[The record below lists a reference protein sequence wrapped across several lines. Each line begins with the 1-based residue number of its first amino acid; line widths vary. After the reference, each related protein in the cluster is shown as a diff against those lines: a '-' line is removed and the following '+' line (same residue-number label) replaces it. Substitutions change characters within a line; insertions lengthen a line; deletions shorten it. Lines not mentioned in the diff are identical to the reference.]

1 MTLFFLKVIKLFIGV
16 CVKKTKFTIKLSMKK
31 FLVLFLVSI
40 STMTVFAQGTVSGT
54 VIESDTKDAV
64 IQATATVLSG
74 EKIVANAVTNTT
86 GAFSIKVPR
95 DGKFTLRITFVGY
108 KTYTK
113 EVTIE
118 GKNVAAGTIQLE
130 PDAIMLKGVTAT
142 AHLAKVQSK
151 GDTLIFNADA
161 YRVPE
166 GSVVEELVKRMPGA
180 DIDESGNITINGKQV
195 QKIKVDGRDFG
206 DAKTALKNL
215 PTSIIEKVR
224 AYDEKSDLAR
234 ITGIDDGNE
243 QTVLDFG
250 IRAGMNRGTM
260 FNTDLGIGTKDR
272 YSGRLFGMYM
282 RDDYRV
288 MGMLNA
294 NNTNDQG
301 MGGGGGRRFGGGMGM
316 GGGGL
321 NAAKTGMVNINYE
334 KPKLIIAQASVNV
347 NHRDGDSWSRRFQ
360 ENFTGDAANKQFSS
374 SINQSYSRNTNWSV
388 QGRLEWT
395 PDTLW
400 NIAFRPTW
408 SFGSNDSRSWN
419 TSATFNDDPYLHINY
434 QLDAAILAEIVKNGG
449 DLSEYLTNGTSNK
462 SLGYGENKRLGGT
475 LQINRLLNGRG
486 RNITVQLTGNY
497 SDNENKQL
505 SNNQTK
511 LFQGRTATFNGVSG
525 LSEYQTNRYN
535 LSPTT
540 SYDYSIRAT
549 YSEPIAYATFLQF
562 SYTFQYRY
570 NESDRSTFDY
580 SNPLLSDPTKSFDF
594 SSIAP
599 VYGGFNNYFN
609 IVDPNGYSPTKDDF
623 YYSKDQSRYSAYS
636 NYIHTGEI
644 MLRFIRDTYDFN
656 VGMQF
661 VPQTS
666 KYTQRYLNV
675 DTIVNRSVTN
685 WSPTAN
691 FRWRFTQQGSLQF
704 QYRGN
709 TSQPSIDQLLVINDD
724 TNPMN
729 KTTGNPDL
737 KPSFTQSFNL
747 RFNNYIMAHQR
758 MINANLNFSTTAN
771 SIVNKVTYNDIGGQE
786 SRPENIN
793 GNWNA
798 GGNIMWNSA
807 IDSLGYFTY
816 NVSLNDNFNH
826 RVSYVGDAKTRET
839 LRNATNQN
847 NIGGRLG
854 FGYRNDWF
862 ELELNGSVNYNTT
875 RNKLQPQ
882 SNLDTW
888 TYSYGANSTIYL
900 PWGSQLTTDISMN
913 SRRGYSDASMNT
925 NELIWN
931 AQISQSF
938 LKGKPL
944 TLSLQFYDI
953 LGQQSNFSTTISAMA
968 RTDNEYNAV
977 TSYIMFRASYRLNFF
992 GTRASRRGMMGGMP
1006 MGGMP
1011 MGGGRGGNRGGG
1023 FGGGMPMGG
1032 GGMPMG
1038 GGGFGGGRP
1047 F

>member
-1 MTLFFLKVIKLFIGV
+1 MKRFLISV
-16 CVKKTKFTIKLSMKK
+16 
-31 FLVLFLVSI
+31 LVSV
-40 STMTVFAQGTVSGT
+40 STMMAFAQGTVSGT

-64 IQATATVLSG
+64 IQATATILSG
-74 EKIVANAVTNTT
+74 EKIVANAVTNTD

-95 DGKFTLRITFVGY
+95 NGSFNLRITFVGF

-113 EVTIE
+113 AVTID
-118 GKNVAAGTIQLE
+118 GKNVAVGTVQLE
-130 PDAIMLKGVTAT
+130 PDAIMLKGTVVT

-180 DIDESGNITINGKQV
+180 DIDENGNITINGKQV
-195 QKIKVDGRDFG
+195 SKIKVDGKDFG
-206 DAKTALKNL
+206 DANTALKNL

-260 FNTDLGIGTKDR
+260 INADLGYGTEKR
-272 YSGRLFGMYM
+272 YTSRLFGMYM

-288 MGMLNA
+288 MGMFNA

-347 NHRDGDSWSRRFQ
+347 NHRDGDSWSRRFTD
-360 ENFTGDAANKQFSS
+360 NFTGDETRKNISN
-374 SINQSYSRNTNWSV
+374 SINQSYTRSTNWSV
-388 QGRLEWT
+388 QGRIEWT

-400 NIAFRPTW
+400 NIAFRPNW

-419 TSATFNDDPYLHINY
+419 TSATFNANPYNYVDY
-434 QLDAAILAEIVKNGG
+434 QLDAAIMAEI
-449 DLSEYLTNGTSNK
+449 LSKDGIEVLNDYLTNGSINK

-497 SDNENKQL
+497 SNNENNQL

-511 LFQGRTATFNGVSG
+511 LYQGKTATFNGVTG
-525 LSEYQTNRYN
+525 LTEYQSNRYN
-535 LSPTT
+535 VTPTK
-540 SYDYSIRAT
+540 SWDYSARAT

-570 NESDRSTFDY
+570 NENDRQTFDY
-580 SNPLLSDPTKSFDF
+580 SNPLLSDPTRSFDF
-594 SSIAP
+594 SSITP
-599 VYGGFNNYFN
+599 VYRQWSDYFDLVN
-609 IVDPNGYSPTKDDF
+609 AGYDPVKGDP
-623 YYSKDQSRYSAYS
+623 YYSKDQSQYSEYK
-636 NYIHTGEI
+636 NYIHTGEV

-656 VGMQF
+656 FGVQII
-661 VPQTS
+661 PQTS
-666 KYTQRYLNV
+666 KYKQDYLGQRV
-675 DTIVNRSVTN
+675 DTTINVVN

-691 FRWRFTQQGSLQF
+691 FRWRPTQQGSLQF

-709 TSQPSIDQLLVINDD
+709 TSQPSMTQLLVINDD
-724 TNPMN
+724 TNPLN

-747 RFNNYIMAHQR
+747 RFNNYIMNHQR
-758 MINANLNFSTTAN
+758 MINANLNFSTTMN
-771 SIVNKVTYNDIGGQE
+771 SIVNKVTYTDIGGQE

-816 NVSLNDNFNH
+816 NISLNENFNH
-826 RVSYVGDAKTRET
+826 RVGYVGDSKTRET
-839 LRNATNQN
+839 LRNSTNQN
-847 NIGGRLG
+847 MIGGRLG
-854 FGYRNDWF
+854 FGFRNDWL
-862 ELELNGSVNYNTT
+862 EVELNGSVNYNQT

-888 TYSYGANSTIYL
+888 TYSYGMNSTIYL
-900 PWGSQLTTDISMN
+900 PWGTQITTDISMN
-913 SRRGYSDASMNT
+913 SRRGYDDQSMNT

-931 AQISQSF
+931 GQISQSF

-944 TLSLQFYDI
+944 TLSVQFYDI
-953 LGQQSNFSTTISAMA
+953 LHQQSTFSTTISQMA

-992 GTRASRRGMMGGMP
+992 GTRASRRGMMGGMGMP

-1011 MGGGRGGNRGGG
+1011 MGGGGGNRRGGGG

-1038 GGGFGGGRP
+1038 GGGGGFGGPGR

>member
-1 MTLFFLKVIKLFIGV
+1 MTIAG
-16 CVKKTKFTIKLSMKK
+16 
-31 FLVLFLVSI
+31 
-40 STMTVFAQGTVSGT
+40 FAQRTVTGTV
-54 VIESDTKDAV
+54 VEQDTKDAV
-64 IQATATVLSG
+64 IQATASLLSG
-74 EKIVANAVTNTT
+74 EKVVSNAVTN
-86 GAFSIKVPR
+86 A
-95 DGKFTLRITFVGY
+95 DGKFSVKAPSDGTFTLRITYVGF

-113 EVTIE
+113 KVTVAD
-118 GKNVAAGTIQLE
+118 GKSVSAGTISLA
-130 PDAIMLKGVTAT
+130 PDAIMLQGATVT

-180 DIDESGNITINGKQV
+180 EIDDNGNITINGKQV
-195 QKIKVDGRDFG
+195 SKIKVDGRDFG
-206 DAKTALKNL
+206 DSKTALKNL

-250 IRAGMNRGTM
+250 IRAGMNRGM
-260 FNTDLGIGTKDR
+260 MMNADLGYGTKDR

-321 NAAKTGMVNINYE
+321 NAAKTGMININYE
-334 KPKLIIAQASVNV
+334 KPKLVVAQASVNV
-347 NHRDGDSWSRRFQ
+347 NHRDGDNWSRRFQ
-360 ENFTGDAANKQFSS
+360 ENFTADPTMKQFQS

-388 QGRLEWT
+388 QGRVEWT

-400 NIAFRPTW
+400 NIAFRPNW
-408 SFGSNDSRSWN
+408 SFGNNDSQSRN
-419 TSATFNDDPYLHINY
+419 LSATFNDNPYSYIDY
-434 QLDAAILAEIVKNGG
+434 QLDAAVLTEVVKNGG
-449 DLSEYLTNGTSNK
+449 DLSEFLKNGGNNK

-497 SDNENKQL
+497 SNNENKQL
-505 SNNQTK
+505 SNNQTR
-511 LFQGRTATFNGVSG
+511 LFQGQTTTYNGVSG
-525 LSEYQTNRYN
+525 LSEYQANRYN
-535 LSPTT
+535 LSPTK
-540 SYDYSIRAT
+540 SWDYSVRAT

-570 NESDRSTFDY
+570 NESDRQTFDY

-594 SSIAP
+594 SSVTP
-599 VYGGFNNYFN
+599 VYRQWSDYFDL
-609 IVDPNGYSPTKDDF
+609 VQNGYSPTKDDA

-656 VGMQF
+656 VGVQ
-661 VPQTS
+661 VIPQTS
-666 KYTQRYLNV
+666 DYTQRYLGV
-675 DTIVNRSVTN
+675 DTVVKRTVTN

-691 FRWRFTQQGSLQF
+691 FRWRPTQSGSLQF
-704 QYRGN
+704 QYRGS

-724 TNPMN
+724 TNPLS

-747 RFNNYIMAHQR
+747 RFNNYIMNYQR
-758 MINANLNFSTTAN
+758 MINANLNFSTTMN
-771 SIVNKVTYNDIGGQE
+771 SIVNKVTYTSIGGQE

-807 IDSLGYFTY
+807 IDSLGYFSY
-816 NVSLNDNFNH
+816 NVSLNENFNH
-826 RVSYVGDAKTRET
+826 RVGYVGDMKTRET
-839 LRNATNQN
+839 LRNSTNQN
-847 NIGGRLG
+847 MIGGRLG
-854 FGYRNDWF
+854 ASYRNDWL
-862 ELELNGSVNYNTT
+862 EVELNGSVNYNST

-888 TYSYGANSTIYL
+888 TYSYGMNSTIYL
-900 PWGSQLTTDISMN
+900 PWGTQITTDISMN
-913 SRRGYSDASMNT
+913 SRRGYDDQSMNT
-925 NELIWN
+925 NELLWN
-931 AQISQSF
+931 GQISHS
-938 LKGKPL
+938 LLRGKPL

-953 LGQQSNFSTTISAMA
+953 LGQQSNFSTTISQMA

-992 GTRASRRGMMGGMP
+992 GTRASRRGMMGGMGMP

-1032 GGMPMG
+1032 M
-1038 GGGFGGGRP
+1038 GGGFGGPGR

>member
-1 MTLFFLKVIKLFIGV
+1 MKRLLILMIV
-16 CVKKTKFTIKLSMKK
+16 CVTTIAG
-31 FLVLFLVSI
+31 
-40 STMTVFAQGTVSGT
+40 FAQRTVTGK
-54 VIESDTKDAV
+54 VVEQDTKDAV
-64 IQATATVLSG
+64 IQATASLLSG
-74 EKIVANAVTNTT
+74 EKVVSNAVTNAD
-86 GAFSIKVPR
+86 GNFSVKAPS
-95 DGKFTLRITFVGY
+95 DGTFTLRITYVGF

-113 EVTIE
+113 KITVAD
-118 GKNVAAGTIQLE
+118 GKSVSAGTISLA
-130 PDAIMLKGVTAT
+130 PDAIMLQGATVT

-180 DIDESGNITINGKQV
+180 DIDENGNITINGKQV
-195 QKIKVDGRDFG
+195 QKIKVDSKDFG
-206 DAKTALKNL
+206 DAQTALKNL
-215 PTSIIEKVR
+215 PVSIIEKVR
-224 AYDEKSDLAR
+224 AYEEKSDLAR

-243 QTVLDFG
+243 QMVLDFG
-250 IRAGMNRGTM
+250 IRAGMNRGM
-260 FNTDLGIGTKDR
+260 MMNVDLGYGTKDR
-272 YSGRLFGMYM
+272 YSSRLFGMYM

-288 MGMLNA
+288 MGMFNA

-301 MGGGGGRRFGGGMGM
+301 MGGGGGRRFGGGGGM

-334 KPKLIIAQASVNV
+334 KPKVIIGQASVNF
-347 NHRDGDSWSRRFQ
+347 NHRDGDSWSRRSS
-360 ENFTGDAANKQFSS
+360 ENFTGGTSS
-374 SINQSYSRNTNWSV
+374 FQNSINQNYSRNDNWSV

-408 SFGSNDSRSWN
+408 SFGNNDGTGGSY
-419 TSATFNDDPYLHINY
+419 SATFNHDPYDVIDY
-434 QLDAAILAEIVKNGG
+434 QLEAAVLENIIKNGG
-449 DLSEYLTNGTSNK
+449 DLSEYIVNGSRNK
-462 SLGYGENKRLGGT
+462 SLSYGENKRLGGT

-486 RNITVQLTGNY
+486 RNITIQLTGNY

-505 SNNQTK
+505 SNNQTH
-511 LFQGRTATFNGVSG
+511 LFKSTTTFNGVSG

-535 LSPTT
+535 LTPTT
-540 SYDYSIRAT
+540 SYDYSVRAT

-570 NESDRSTFDY
+570 NENDRQTFDY

-594 SSIAP
+594 SSVSP
-599 VYGGFNNYFN
+599 SYGQFGDYFN
-609 IVDPNGYSPTKDDF
+609 LVQNGYSPVKDDF
-623 YYSKDQSRYSAYS
+623 YYSKDQSRYSAYK

-644 MLRFIRDTYDFN
+644 MLRWIRDAYDFN
-656 VGMQF
+656 VGVQI

-666 KYTQRYLNV
+666 EYTQRYLGV
-675 DTIVNRSVTN
+675 DTVVNRTVTN

-691 FRWRFTQQGSLQF
+691 LRWRFSQQGSLQF

-724 TNPMN
+724 TNPLN

-771 SIVNKVTYNDIGGQE
+771 SIANKVTYDPNTGGQS

-807 IDSLGYFTY
+807 IDSLGYFSY
-816 NVSLNDNFNH
+816 NLSLNDNYNH
-826 RVSYVGDAKTRET
+826 RVGYVVKDKQSV
-839 LRNATNQN
+839 RNVTNSN

-854 FGYRNDWF
+854 GSYRNDWL
-862 ELELNGSVNYNTT
+862 EVELNGSVNYNKT
-875 RNKLQPQ
+875 RNELQPQ

-888 TYSYGANSTIYL
+888 TYSYGLNSTIYL
-900 PWGSQLTTDISMN
+900 PWGTQLTTDISMN
-913 SRRGYSDASMNT
+913 SRRGYTDASMNT

-931 AQISQSF
+931 GQISHS
-938 LKGKPL
+938 LLHGKPL
-944 TLSLQFYDI
+944 TLTLQFYDI
-953 LGQQSNFSTTISAMA
+953 LGQQSNFSRTISAMS

-992 GTRASRRGMMGGMP
+992 GTRASRMGGMMGGMP

-1011 MGGGRGGNRGGG
+1011 MGGGGRGGNRGGAR
-1023 FGGGMPMGG
+1023 GGGMPMGG
-1032 GGMPMG
+1032 MPMG
-1038 GGGFGGGRP
+1038 GGFGGPGM

>member
-1 MTLFFLKVIKLFIGV
+1 MSV
-16 CVKKTKFTIKLSMKK
+16 
-31 FLVLFLVSI
+31 
-40 STMTVFAQGTVSGT
+40 STMTAFAQGTVSGT
-54 VIESDTKDAV
+54 VIESDTKEAV
-64 IQATATVLSG
+64 IQATASVLSG
-74 EKIVANAVTNTT
+74 EKVIANAVTNTD

-95 DGKFTLRITFVGY
+95 DGSFTLRITFVGF

-113 EVTIE
+113 AIKIE
-118 GKNVAAGTIQLE
+118 GKNVAAGNIQLE
-130 PDAIMLKGVTAT
+130 PDAIMLKGTTVT

-180 DIDESGNITINGKQV
+180 DIDENGNITINGKQV
-195 QKIKVDGRDFG
+195 QKIKVDGKDFG

-250 IRAGMNRGTM
+250 VRAGMNRGM
-260 FNTDLGIGTKDR
+260 MMNADLGIGTKDR

-288 MGMLNA
+288 MGMFNA

-301 MGGGGGRRFGGGMGM
+301 MGGGGGRRFGGGQGM

-334 KPKLIIAQASVNV
+334 KPKLVVAQASVNW
-347 NHRDGDSWSRRFQ
+347 NHRDGDTWSRRFQ
-360 ENFTGDAANKQFSS
+360 DNFTGDETIKQLSN
-374 SINQSYSRNTNWSV
+374 SINQSYSRSTNWSV
-388 QGRLEWT
+388 QGRIEWT

-400 NIAFRPTW
+400 NIAFRPNW

-419 TSATFNDDPYLHINY
+419 TSATFNDNPYSYINY
-434 QLDAAILAEIVKNGG
+434 QLDAAVMAEIVKNGG
-449 DLSEYLTNGTSNK
+449 DLAQYIINSSDSK

-497 SDNENKQL
+497 SNNENQQL
-505 SNNQTK
+505 SSNQTK
-511 LFQGRTATFNGVSG
+511 YFQGRTATFNGVTG

-535 LSPTT
+535 LTPTK
-540 SYDYSIRAT
+540 SWDYSARAT

-570 NESDRSTFDY
+570 NENDRQTFDY
-580 SNPLLSDPTKSFDF
+580 SRPLLYNPNK
-594 SSIAP
+594 
-599 VYGGFNNYFN
+599 
-609 IVDPNGYSPTKDDF
+609 DPNYGMDF
-623 YYSKDQSRYSAYS
+623 NGIIPQYRNWSEYFDKVSEFDGSNSYYPQNGDKYYSKDQSRYSAYK
-636 NYIHTGEI
+636 NYIHTGEV

-656 VGMQF
+656 VGVQF
-661 VPQTS
+661 IPQTS
-666 KYTQRYLNV
+666 EYTQRYLGV
-675 DTIVNRSVTN
+675 DTVVNRTVTN

-691 FRWRFTQQGSLQF
+691 LRWRFSQQGSLQF

-724 TNPMN
+724 TNPLN

-747 RFNNYIMAHQR
+747 RFNNYIMNHQR
-758 MINANLNFSTTAN
+758 MINANLNFSTTMN
-771 SIVNKVTYNDIGGQE
+771 SIANIVRFTDIGGQE

-816 NVSLNDNFNH
+816 NVSVNENFNH
-826 RVSYVGDAKTRET
+826 RVSFVADRQTMESK
-839 LRNATNQN
+839 RNSTNQN

-862 ELELNGSVNYNTT
+862 ELELNGSVNYNST

-900 PWGSQLTTDISMN
+900 PWGTQITTDISMN
-913 SRRGYSDASMNT
+913 SRRGYDDASMNT

-931 AQISQSF
+931 AQISQSL

-953 LGQQSNFSTTISAMA
+953 LAQQSNFSTTISSLA
-968 RTDNEYNAV
+968 RTDNEYNAIN
-977 TSYIMFRASYRLNFF
+977 SYVMFRASYRLNFF

-1011 MGGGRGGNRGGG
+1011 MGGGGRGGNRGGG

-1032 GGMPMG
+1032 GGG
-1038 GGGFGGGRP
+1038 FGGGFGGPGR

>member
-1 MTLFFLKVIKLFIGV
+1 MIV
-16 CVKKTKFTIKLSMKK
+16 CVTTIAG
-31 FLVLFLVSI
+31 
-40 STMTVFAQGTVSGT
+40 FAQRTVTGK
-54 VIESDTKDAV
+54 VVEQDTKDAV
-64 IQATATVLSG
+64 IQATASLLSG
-74 EKIVANAVTNTT
+74 EKVVSNAVTNAE
-86 GAFSIKVPR
+86 GNFSVKAPS
-95 DGKFTLRITFVGY
+95 DGTFTLRITYVGF

-113 EVTIE
+113 KITVAD
-118 GKNVAAGTIQLE
+118 GKSVSTGTISLA
-130 PDAIMLKGVTAT
+130 PDAIMLQGATVT

-180 DIDESGNITINGKQV
+180 EIDENGNIKINGKSV
-195 QKIKVDGRDFG
+195 SKIKVDGREFG
-206 DAKTALKNL
+206 DSKTALKNL

-250 IRAGMNRGTM
+250 LRAGMNRGM
-260 FNTDLGIGTKDR
+260 MMNADLGYGTKDR
-272 YSGRLFGMYM
+272 YASRLFGMYM

-301 MGGGGGRRFGGGMGM
+301 MGGGGGRFFGGGMGM

-321 NAAKTGMVNINYE
+321 NASKTGMVNLNYE
-334 KPKLIIAQASVNV
+334 KPNLIIGQLSVNF

-360 ENFTGDAANKQFSS
+360 ENLVGGQSTSFQGSV
-374 SINQSYSRNTNWSV
+374 NQNYSRNDNWSV

-400 NIAFRPTW
+400 NISFRPTW
-408 SFGSNDSRSWN
+408 SFGDNDGIGWN
-419 TSATFNDDPYLHINY
+419 TSATFNANPYDRIDY
-434 QLDAAILAEIVKNGG
+434 QLESAVLQELIKTGG
-449 DLSEYLTNGTSNK
+449 DLSDILVNGTLQN
-462 SLGYGENKRLGGT
+462 SLSYGKNKRVGGT
-475 LQINRLLNGRG
+475 LMVNRLLNGRG
-486 RNITVQLTGNY
+486 RNITLQVTGNY

-505 SNNQTK
+505 SSNHTK
-511 LFQGRTATFNGVSG
+511 LFKSTQTFNGVSG

-540 SYDYSIRAT
+540 SYDYSARLS
-549 YSEPIAYATFLQF
+549 YSEPIAYATFLQL

-580 SNPLLSDPTKSFDF
+580 SNPLLSDPTRGFDF
-594 SSIAP
+594 NSIRP
-599 VYGGFNNYFN
+599 VYGGFDNYFN
-609 IVDPNGYSPTKDDF
+609 IVQNGYSPVANDP
-623 YYSKDQSRYSAYS
+623 YYSKDQSRYSAYK
-636 NYIHTGEI
+636 NFIHTGEV

-656 VGMQF
+656 FGVQII
-661 VPQTS
+661 PQTS
-666 KYTQRYLNV
+666 EYTQRYLGV
-675 DTIVNRSVTN
+675 DTIVNRTVTN

-691 FRWRFTQQGSLQF
+691 FRWRPSQQSSLQF
-704 QYRGN
+704 QYRGS

-724 TNPMN
+724 TDPMN

-747 RFNNYIMAHQR
+747 RYNDYKMAHQR
-758 MINANLNFSTTAN
+758 FIFANLNFSVTTN
-771 SIVNKVTYNDIGGQE
+771 SIANMVRYDENTGARE
-786 SRPENIN
+786 TRPENIN

-798 GGNIMWNSA
+798 GGNISFNSA
-807 IDSLGYFTY
+807 IDSLGFFSY
-816 NVSLNDNFNH
+816 NVSLNDNYNH
-826 RVSYVGDAKTRET
+826 RVSYLNQLDQTTMRYES
-839 LRNATNQN
+839 LRNVTNSN

-854 FGYRNDWF
+854 FSYRNDWL
-862 ELELNGSVNYNTT
+862 EVELNGSVNYNAT
-875 RNKLQPQ
+875 RNKLQPK
-882 SNLDTW
+882 SDLDTW
-888 TYSYGANSTIYL
+888 TYSYGFNSTLYM
-900 PWGSQLTTDISMN
+900 PWGTQITTDMSMN
-913 SRRGYSDASMNT
+913 SRRGYDDSSMNT

-931 AQISQSF
+931 AQISHSL

-968 RTDNEYNAV
+968 RTDNYYNSIN
-977 TSYIMFRASYRLNFF
+977 SYVMFRASYRLNLF
-992 GTRASRRGMMGGMP
+992 GTRASRRGMMGGMG
-1006 MGGMP
+1006 MGMP

-1023 FGGGMPMGG
+1023 RGGFG

-1038 GGGFGGGRP
+1038 GGGFGGPGM

>member
-1 MTLFFLKVIKLFIGV
+1 MIVSVMTIAG
-16 CVKKTKFTIKLSMKK
+16 
-31 FLVLFLVSI
+31 
-40 STMTVFAQGTVSGT
+40 FAQRTVTGK
-54 VIESDTKDAV
+54 VVEQDTKDAV
-64 IQATATVLSG
+64 IQATASLLSG
-74 EKIVANAVTNTT
+74 EKVVSNAVTNAE
-86 GAFSIKVPR
+86 GNFSVKAPS
-95 DGKFTLRITFVGY
+95 DGTFTLRITYVGF

-113 EVTIE
+113 KITVAD
-118 GKNVAAGTIQLE
+118 GKGVSAGTISLA
-130 PDAIMLKGVTAT
+130 PDAIMLQGATVT

-180 DIDESGNITINGKQV
+180 DIDDNGNITINGKQV
-195 QKIKVDGRDFG
+195 SKIKVDGKDFG
-206 DAKTALKNL
+206 DSQTALKNL
-215 PTSIIEKVR
+215 PASIIEKVR
-224 AYDEKSDLAR
+224 AYDEKSYLAR

-250 IRAGMNRGTM
+250 IRAGMNRGM
-260 FNTDLGIGTKDR
+260 MMNADLGYGTKDR
-272 YSGRLFGMYM
+272 YSSRLFGMYM

-321 NAAKTGMVNINYE
+321 NAAKTGMININYE
-334 KPKLIIAQASVNV
+334 KPKVVIAQASVNV

-360 ENFTGDAANKQFSS
+360 DNFTGDESLKQISN
-374 SINQSYSRNTNWSV
+374 SINQSFSRSTNWSV
-388 QGRLEWT
+388 QGRVEWT

-400 NIAFRPTW
+400 NIAFRPNW

-419 TSATFNDDPYLHINY
+419 TSATFNDNPYSYVDY
-434 QLDAAILAEIVKNGG
+434 QLDAAVMAEIVKNGG
-449 DLSEYLTNGTSNK
+449 DLAEYITNSTNNK
-462 SLGYGENKRLGGT
+462 SLSYGENKRLGGT

-497 SDNENKQL
+497 SNNENQQL
-505 SNNQTK
+505 SNNATK
-511 LFQGRTATFNGVSG
+511 LFQGRTTTYNGVSG
-525 LSEYQTNRYN
+525 LDQYQANRYN
-535 LSPTT
+535 LSPTK
-540 SYDYSIRAT
+540 SWDYSIRAT

-570 NESDRSTFDY
+570 NENDRQTFDY
-580 SNPLLSDPTKSFDF
+580 SNPLLADPTKRFDF
-594 SSIAP
+594 SSVSP
-599 VYGGFNNYFN
+599 SYRQWRDYFD
-609 IVDPNGYSPTKDDF
+609 IVDPTGNYSPSQGDF

-656 VGMQF
+656 VGVQII
-661 VPQTS
+661 PQTS
-666 KYTQRYLNV
+666 EYTQRYLGV
-675 DTIVNRSVTN
+675 DTIVNRTVTN

-691 FRWRFTQQGSLQF
+691 FRWRPTQQGSLQF

-747 RFNNYIMAHQR
+747 RFNNYIMNHQR
-758 MINANLNFSTTAN
+758 MINANLNFSTTMN
-771 SIVNKVTYNDIGGQE
+771 SIANVVRFTDIGGQE

-798 GGNIMWNSA
+798 GGNFMWNSA

-816 NVSLNDNFNH
+816 NVSVNENFNH
-826 RVSYVGDAKTRET
+826 RVGFVADRQTMET
-839 LRNATNQN
+839 KRNSTNQN
-847 NIGGRLG
+847 NLGGRLG

-862 ELELNGSVNYNTT
+862 ELELNGSVNYNQT

-900 PWGSQLTTDISMN
+900 PWGTQITTDISMN
-913 SRRGYSDASMNT
+913 SRRGYDDASMNT

-931 AQISQSF
+931 GQISQS
-938 LKGKPL
+938 LLRGKPL

-968 RTDNEYNAV
+968 RTDNEYNAIN
-977 TSYIMFRASYRLNFF
+977 SYIMFRASYRLNFF
-992 GTRASRRGMMGGMP
+992 GTRASRRGMMGGMGMP

-1011 MGGGRGGNRGGG
+1011 MGGGNGRGGNRGGNRGGG

-1032 GGMPMG
+1032 GG
-1038 GGGFGGGRP
+1038 FGGPGM

>member
-1 MTLFFLKVIKLFIGV
+1 MKRFL
-16 CVKKTKFTIKLSMKK
+16 S
-31 FLVLFLVSI
+31 LVLVSI

-54 VIESDTKDAV
+54 VVESDTKDAV
-64 IQATATVLSG
+64 IQATASVLSSG
-74 EKIVANAVTNTT
+74 KVIANAVTNTA

-95 DGKFTLRITFVGY
+95 DGKFTLRVTFVGF

-113 EVTIE
+113 EITIE
-118 GKNVAAGTIQLE
+118 GKNVSAGTIQME
-130 PDAIMLKGVTAT
+130 PDAIMLKGTTVT

-180 DIDESGNITINGKQV
+180 DIDDNGNITINGKQV
-195 QKIKVDGRDFG
+195 QKIKVDGKDFG

-260 FNTDLGIGTKDR
+260 MNADLGIGTKDR
-272 YSGRLFGMYM
+272 YTSRLFGMYM
-282 RDDYRV
+282 RNDYRV
-288 MGMLNA
+288 MGMFNA

-334 KPKLIIAQASVNV
+334 KTKLIVAQASVNV

-360 ENFTGDAANKQFSS
+360 DNFTGDDNLKNISN
-374 SINQSYSRNTNWSV
+374 SINQNFSRSTNWSV
-388 QGRLEWT
+388 QGRIEWT

-400 NIAFRPTW
+400 NIAFRPNW
-408 SFGSNDSRSWN
+408 SFGTNDSRSWN
-419 TSATFNDDPYLHINY
+419 TSATFNDNPYSYVNY
-434 QLDAAILAEIVKNGG
+434 QLDAAVMAEIVKNGG
-449 DLSEYLTNGTSNK
+449 DLAEYITNSTNNK

-497 SDNENKQL
+497 SNNENNQL

-511 LFQGRTATFNGVSG
+511 LFQGRTATFNGVPD
-525 LSEYQTNRYN
+525 LSEYQSNRYN
-535 LSPTT
+535 LTPTK
-540 SYDYSIRAT
+540 SWDYSVRAT

-570 NESDRSTFDY
+570 NENDRQTFDY
-580 SNPLLSDPTKSFDF
+580 SRPLLNNNPNKDPLLGYDF
-594 SSIAP
+594 SSITP
-599 VYGGFNNYFN
+599 VYRNWSDYFDMVN
-609 IVDPNGYSPTKDDF
+609 RGYYPTINDEF
-623 YYSKDQSRYSAYS
+623 YSTDQSQYSEYK

-656 VGMQF
+656 FGVQII
-661 VPQTS
+661 PQTS
-666 KYTQRYLNV
+666 KYKQNYLGQKV
-675 DTIVNRSVTN
+675 DLTRDFIN

-691 FRWRFTQQGSLQF
+691 FRWRPTQQGSLQF
-704 QYRGN
+704 QYRGS
-709 TSQPSIDQLLVINDD
+709 TSQPSMNQLLVIDDD

-747 RFNNYIMAHQR
+747 RFNNYIMNHQR
-758 MINANLNFSTTAN
+758 MINANLNFSTTMN
-771 SIVNKVTYNDIGGQE
+771 SIANVVRFTDIGGQE

-816 NVSLNDNFNH
+816 NVSLNENFNH
-826 RVSYVGDAKTRET
+826 RVGFVADRQTMESK
-839 LRNATNQN
+839 RNSTNQN

-862 ELELNGSVNYNTT
+862 ELELNGSVNYNST

-913 SRRGYSDASMNT
+913 SRRGYDDASMNT

-953 LGQQSNFSTTISAMA
+953 LGQQSNFSTTISNMA
-968 RTDNEYNAV
+968 RTDNEYNAIN
-977 TSYIMFRASYRLNFF
+977 SYIMFRASYRLNFF

-1011 MGGGRGGNRGGG
+1011 MGGGNGRGNRGGG

-1038 GGGFGGGRP
+1038 GGGFGGGMGGGRP

>member
-1 MTLFFLKVIKLFIGV
+1 MTIAG
-16 CVKKTKFTIKLSMKK
+16 
-31 FLVLFLVSI
+31 
-40 STMTVFAQGTVSGT
+40 FAQRTVTGTV
-54 VIESDTKDAV
+54 VEQDTKDAV
-64 IQATATVLSG
+64 IQATASLLSG
-74 EKIVANAVTNTT
+74 EKVVSNAVTN
-86 GAFSIKVPR
+86 A
-95 DGKFTLRITFVGY
+95 DGKFSVKAPSDGTFTLRITYVGF

-113 EVTIE
+113 KITVAD
-118 GKNVAAGTIQLE
+118 GKGVSAGTISLA
-130 PDAIMLKGVTAT
+130 PDAIMLQGATVT

-180 DIDESGNITINGKQV
+180 DIDENGNITINGKQV
-195 QKIKVDGRDFG
+195 SKIKVDGKDFG
-206 DAKTALKNL
+206 DANTALKNL

-250 IRAGMNRGTM
+250 IRAGMNRGM
-260 FNTDLGIGTKDR
+260 MMNADLGYGTKDR

-288 MGMLNA
+288 MGMFNA

-321 NAAKTGMVNINYE
+321 NAAKTGMININYE
-334 KPKLIIAQASVNV
+334 KPKLVVAQASVNV
-347 NHRDGDSWSRRFQ
+347 NHRDGDNWSRRFQ
-360 ENFTGDAANKQFSS
+360 ENFTADPTMKQFQS

-388 QGRLEWT
+388 QGRVEWT

-400 NIAFRPTW
+400 NIAFRPNW
-408 SFGSNDSRSWN
+408 SFGNNDSQSRN
-419 TSATFNDDPYLHINY
+419 LSATFNDNPYSYIDY
-434 QLDAAILAEIVKNGG
+434 QLDAAVLTEVVKNGG
-449 DLSEYLTNGTSNK
+449 DLSEFLKNGGNNK

-497 SDNENKQL
+497 SNNENKQL
-505 SNNQTK
+505 SNNQTR
-511 LFQGRTATFNGVSG
+511 LFQGQTTTYNGVSG
-525 LSEYQTNRYN
+525 LSEYQANRYN
-535 LSPTT
+535 LSPTK
-540 SYDYSIRAT
+540 SWDYSVRAT

-570 NESDRSTFDY
+570 NESDRQTFDY

-594 SSIAP
+594 SSVTP
-599 VYGGFNNYFN
+599 VYRQWSDYFDL
-609 IVDPNGYSPTKDDF
+609 VQNGYSPTKDDA

-656 VGMQF
+656 VGVQ
-661 VPQTS
+661 VIPQTS
-666 KYTQRYLNV
+666 DYTQRYLGV
-675 DTIVNRSVTN
+675 DTVVKRTVTN

-691 FRWRFTQQGSLQF
+691 FRWRPTQSGSLQF
-704 QYRGN
+704 QYRGS

-724 TNPMN
+724 TNPLS

-747 RFNNYIMAHQR
+747 RFNNYIMNYQR
-758 MINANLNFSTTAN
+758 MINANLNFSTTMN
-771 SIVNKVTYNDIGGQE
+771 SIVNKVTYTSIGGQE

-807 IDSLGYFTY
+807 IDSLGYFSY
-816 NVSLNDNFNH
+816 NVSLNENFNH
-826 RVSYVGDAKTRET
+826 RVGYVGDMKTRET
-839 LRNATNQN
+839 LRNSTNQN
-847 NIGGRLG
+847 MIGGRLG
-854 FGYRNDWF
+854 ASYRNDWL
-862 ELELNGSVNYNTT
+862 EVELNGSVNYNST

-888 TYSYGANSTIYL
+888 TYSYGMNSTIYL
-900 PWGSQLTTDISMN
+900 PWGTQITTDISMN
-913 SRRGYSDASMNT
+913 SRRGYDDQSMNT
-925 NELIWN
+925 NELLWN
-931 AQISQSF
+931 GQISHS
-938 LKGKPL
+938 LLRGKPL

-953 LGQQSNFSTTISAMA
+953 LGQQSNFSTTISQMA

-992 GTRASRRGMMGGMP
+992 GTRASRRGMMGGMGMP

-1032 GGMPMG
+1032 M
-1038 GGGFGGGRP
+1038 GGGFGGPGR

>member
-1 MTLFFLKVIKLFIGV
+1 MKRLLILMIV
-16 CVKKTKFTIKLSMKK
+16 CATTIAG
-31 FLVLFLVSI
+31 
-40 STMTVFAQGTVSGT
+40 FAQRTVTGK
-54 VIESDTKDAV
+54 VVEQDTKDAV
-64 IQATATVLSG
+64 IQATASLLSG
-74 EKIVANAVTNTT
+74 EKVVSNAVTNAD
-86 GAFSIKVPR
+86 GNFSVKAPS
-95 DGKFTLRITFVGY
+95 DGTFTLRITYVGF

-113 EVTIE
+113 KITVAD
-118 GKNVAAGTIQLE
+118 GKSVSAGTISLA
-130 PDAIMLKGVTAT
+130 PDAIMLQGATVT

-180 DIDESGNITINGKQV
+180 DIDENGNITINGKQV
-195 QKIKVDGRDFG
+195 QKIKVDSKDFG
-206 DAKTALKNL
+206 DAQTALKNL
-215 PTSIIEKVR
+215 PVSIIEKVR
-224 AYDEKSDLAR
+224 AYEEKSDLAR

-243 QTVLDFG
+243 QMVLDFG
-250 IRAGMNRGTM
+250 IRAGMNRGLM
-260 FNTDLGIGTKDR
+260 MNADLGVGTKDR
-272 YSGRLFGMYM
+272 YASRLFGMYM

-288 MGMLNA
+288 MGMFNA

-334 KPKLIIAQASVNV
+334 KPKVIIGQASVNF
-347 NHRDGDSWSRRFQ
+347 NHRDGDSWSRRSS
-360 ENFTGDAANKQFSS
+360 ENFTGGVSS
-374 SINQSYSRNTNWSV
+374 FQNSINQNYSRNDNWSV

-408 SFGSNDSRSWN
+408 SFGSNDGTSGSY
-419 TSATFNDDPYLHINY
+419 SATFNHDPYDVIDY
-434 QLDAAILAEIVKNGG
+434 QLEAAVLENIIKNGG
-449 DLSEYLTNGTSNK
+449 DLSEYIVNGSRNK
-462 SLGYGENKRLGGT
+462 SLTYGENKRLGGT
-475 LQINRLLNGRG
+475 LQVNRLLNGRG
-486 RNITVQLTGNY
+486 RNLTIQLTGNY

-505 SNNQTK
+505 SNNQTH
-511 LFQGRTATFNGVSG
+511 LFKSTTTFNGVSG

-535 LSPTT
+535 LTPTT
-540 SYDYSIRAT
+540 SYDYSVRAT

-570 NESDRSTFDY
+570 NENDRQTFDY

-594 SSIAP
+594 SSVSP
-599 VYGGFNNYFN
+599 SYGQFGDYFN
-609 IVDPNGYSPTKDDF
+609 LVQNGYSPVKDDF
-623 YYSKDQSRYSAYS
+623 YYSKDQSRYSAYK

-644 MLRFIRDTYDFN
+644 MLRWIRDAYDFN
-656 VGMQF
+656 VGVQI

-666 KYTQRYLNV
+666 EYTQRYLGV
-675 DTIVNRSVTN
+675 DTVVNRTVTN

-691 FRWRFTQQGSLQF
+691 LRWRFSQQGSLQF

-724 TNPMN
+724 TNPLN

-771 SIVNKVTYNDIGGQE
+771 SIANKVTYDPNTGGQS

-807 IDSLGYFTY
+807 IDSLGYFSY
-816 NVSLNDNFNH
+816 NLSLNDNYNH
-826 RVSYVGDAKTRET
+826 RVGYVVKDKQSV
-839 LRNATNQN
+839 RNVTNSN

-854 FGYRNDWF
+854 GSYRNDWL
-862 ELELNGSVNYNTT
+862 EVELNGSVNYNKT
-875 RNKLQPQ
+875 RNELQPQ

-888 TYSYGANSTIYL
+888 TYSYGLNSTIYL
-900 PWGSQLTTDISMN
+900 PWGTQLTTDISMN
-913 SRRGYSDASMNT
+913 SRRGYTDASMNT

-931 AQISQSF
+931 GQISHS
-938 LKGKPL
+938 LLRGKPL
-944 TLSLQFYDI
+944 TLTLQFYDI
-953 LGQQSNFSTTISAMA
+953 LGQQSNFSRTISAMS

-992 GTRASRRGMMGGMP
+992 GTRASRMGGMMGGMP

-1011 MGGGRGGNRGGG
+1011 MGGGGRGGNRGGAR
-1023 FGGGMPMGG
+1023 GGGMPMGG
-1032 GGMPMG
+1032 MPMG
-1038 GGGFGGGRP
+1038 GGFGGPGM

>member
-1 MTLFFLKVIKLFIGV
+1 MKRLFI
-16 CVKKTKFTIKLSMKK
+16 L
-31 FLVLFLVSI
+31 LLVSI
-40 STMTVFAQGTVSGT
+40 TTFAAFAQRTVSGT
-54 VIESDTKDAV
+54 VIEEDTKDAV
-64 IQATATVLSG
+64 IQATAALLSG
-74 EKIVANAVTNTT
+74 EKVVSNAVTNME
-86 GAFSIKVPR
+86 GRFSIKAPS
-95 DGKFTLRITFVGY
+95 DGTFTLRITYVGF

-113 EVTIE
+113 KITIAE
-118 GKNVAAGTIQLE
+118 GKNVQTGTISLA

-161 YRVPE
+161 YRTPE

-180 DIDESGNITINGKQV
+180 DIDESGNITINGKKV
-195 QKIKVDGRDFG
+195 QKIKVDGKDFG
-206 DAKTALKNL
+206 DAQTALKNL

-250 IRAGMNRGTM
+250 IRAGMNRGM
-260 FNTDLGIGTKDR
+260 MMNADLGVGTKDR
-272 YSGRLFGMYM
+272 YTSRVFGMYM

-288 MGMLNA
+288 MGMFNA
-294 NNTNDQG
+294 NNTNDMG

-334 KPKLIIAQASVNV
+334 KPNVIVAQASVNV
-347 NHRDGDSWSRRFQ
+347 NHRDGDSWSRRFTD
-360 ENFTGDAANKQFSS
+360 NITGDESLKNISN
-374 SINQSYSRNTNWSV
+374 SINQSYTRSTNWSV

-400 NIAFRPTW
+400 NIAFRPNW

-419 TSATFNDDPYLHINY
+419 TSATFNANPYNYIDY
-434 QLDAAILAEIVKNGG
+434 QLDAAIMEKI
-449 DLSEYLTNGTSNK
+449 LSDQGIDALNDYLTNGSINK

-497 SDNENKQL
+497 SNNENNQL

-511 LFQGRTATFNGVSG
+511 LYQGRTATYNGVSG
-525 LSEYQTNRYN
+525 LDRYQANRYN
-535 LSPTT
+535 VTPTK
-540 SYDYSIRAT
+540 SWDYSARAT

-570 NESDRSTFDY
+570 NENDRQTFDY

-594 SSIAP
+594 SSVTP
-599 VYGGFNNYFN
+599 VYRQWDDYWS
-609 IVDPNGYSPTKDDF
+609 IVNGGYSPVKDDL
-623 YYSKDQSRYSAYS
+623 YYSKDQSQYSEYK
-636 NYIHTGEI
+636 NYIHTGEV

-656 VGMQF
+656 FGVQII
-661 VPQTS
+661 PQTS
-666 KYTQRYLNV
+666 KYKQDYLGQRV
-675 DTIVNRSVTN
+675 DTTMTVVN

-691 FRWRFTQQGSLQF
+691 FRWRPTQQGSLQF

-709 TSQPSIDQLLVINDD
+709 TTQPSMSQLLVINDD
-724 TNPMN
+724 TNPLN
-729 KTTGNPDL
+729 KSTGNPDL

-747 RFNNYIMAHQR
+747 RFNNYIMNHQR
-758 MINANLNFSTTAN
+758 MINANLNFSTTMN
-771 SIVNKVTYNDIGGQE
+771 SIVNKVTYTDIGGQE

-816 NVSLNDNFNH
+816 NVQLNENFNH
-826 RVSYVGDAKTRET
+826 RVGYVGDAKTRET
-839 LRNATNQN
+839 LRNSTNQN
-847 NIGGRLG
+847 IIGGRLG
-854 FGYRNDWF
+854 FGFRNDWL
-862 ELELNGSVNYNTT
+862 EVELNGSVNYNST

-888 TYSYGANSTIYL
+888 TYSYGMNSTLYM
-900 PWGSQLTTDISMN
+900 PWGTQITTDISMN
-913 SRRGYSDASMNT
+913 SRRGYDDQSMNT

-944 TLSLQFYDI
+944 TLMLQFYDI
-953 LGQQSNFSTTISAMA
+953 LGQQSNFSTTINQMA

-977 TSYIMFRASYRLNFF
+977 NCYVMFRASYRLNFF
-992 GTRASRRGMMGGMP
+992 GTRQSRMGMMGGMGMP

-1011 MGGGRGGNRGGG
+1011 MGGGRGGNRGGNRGGFGGG
-1023 FGGGMPMGG
+1023 FGGGMP
-1032 GGMPMG
+1032 
-1038 GGGFGGGRP
+1038 GGGFGGPGR

>member
-1 MTLFFLKVIKLFIGV
+1 MIVSVMTIAG
-16 CVKKTKFTIKLSMKK
+16 
-31 FLVLFLVSI
+31 
-40 STMTVFAQGTVSGT
+40 FAQRTVTGK
-54 VIESDTKDAV
+54 VVEQDTKDAV
-64 IQATATVLSG
+64 IQATASLLSG
-74 EKIVANAVTNTT
+74 EKVVSNAVTNAD
-86 GAFSIKVPR
+86 GNFSVKAPS
-95 DGKFTLRITFVGY
+95 DGTFTLRITYVGF

-113 EVTIE
+113 KITVAE
-118 GKNVAAGTIQLE
+118 GKSVSAGTISLV
-130 PDAIMLKGVTAT
+130 PDAIMLQGATVT

-180 DIDESGNITINGKQV
+180 DIDENGNITINGKQV
-195 QKIKVDGRDFG
+195 SKIKVDGKDFG
-206 DAKTALKNL
+206 DAQTALKNL

-260 FNTDLGIGTKDR
+260 INADLGYGTKDR

-282 RDDYRV
+282 RDDYRI
-288 MGMLNA
+288 MSMLNA

-360 ENFTGDAANKQFSS
+360 EKYTGSDEKKQYDN
-374 SINQSYSRNTNWSV
+374 SINQSYTRNTNWSV
-388 QGRLEWT
+388 QGRVEWT

-400 NIAFRPTW
+400 NIAFRPNW
-408 SFGSNDSRSWN
+408 SFGNNDSQSRN
-419 TSATFNDDPYLHINY
+419 TSATFNDDPYAHVNY
-434 QLDAAILAEIVKNGG
+434 QLDAAIMAEIVKNGG
-449 DLSEYLTNGTSNK
+449 DLSEYITNSSNNK

-505 SNNQTK
+505 SNNQTR
-511 LFQGRTATFNGVSG
+511 LFQGNTMRYNGVDG
-525 LSEYQTNRYN
+525 LTQYQANRYN

-540 SYDYSIRAT
+540 SWDYSIRAT
-549 YSEPIAYATFLQF
+549 YSEPIAYATFLQL

-570 NESDRSTFDY
+570 NESDRQTFDY
-580 SNPLLSDPTKSFDF
+580 SNPLLADPTQSFDF
-594 SSIAP
+594 SSITP
-599 VYGGFNNYFN
+599 VYRQWSDYFDL
-609 IVDPNGYSPTKDDF
+609 VKPGYSPTKDDF

-636 NYIHTGEI
+636 NYIHTGEV
-644 MLRFIRDTYDFN
+644 MLRWIRDTYDFN
-656 VGMQF
+656 VGVQII
-661 VPQTS
+661 PQKS
-666 KYTQRYLNV
+666 EYTQRYLGV
-675 DTIVNRSVTN
+675 DTIVNRTVTN

-691 FRWRFTQQGSLQF
+691 FRWRFSQQGNLQF

-724 TNPMN
+724 TNPMS

-758 MINANLNFSTTAN
+758 MINANLNFSTTMN
-771 SIVNKVTYNDIGGQE
+771 SISNKVTYYDNGSQE

-816 NVSLNDNFNH
+816 NVSVNDNFNH
-826 RVSYVGDAKTRET
+826 RVSFVGDPITRET
-839 LRNATNQN
+839 LRNSTNSN
-847 NIGGRLG
+847 NVGGRLG

-862 ELELNGSVNYNTT
+862 EVELNGSVNYNQT
-875 RNKLQPQ
+875 RNKLQAQ

-900 PWGSQLTTDISMN
+900 PWGTQLTTDISMN

-931 AQISQSF
+931 GQISHS
-938 LKGKPL
+938 LLRGKPL

-992 GTRASRRGMMGGMP
+992 GTRASRMGMMGGM

-1011 MGGGRGGNRGGG
+1011 MGGGRGGNRGGNRGGG
-1023 FGGGMPMGG
+1023 FGGAMPMGG

-1038 GGGFGGGRP
+1038 GGGGFGGPGR

>member
-1 MTLFFLKVIKLFIGV
+1 MTIAG
-16 CVKKTKFTIKLSMKK
+16 
-31 FLVLFLVSI
+31 
-40 STMTVFAQGTVSGT
+40 FAQRTVTGTV
-54 VIESDTKDAV
+54 VEQDTKDAV
-64 IQATATVLSG
+64 IQATASLLSG
-74 EKIVANAVTNTT
+74 EKVVSNAVTN
-86 GAFSIKVPR
+86 A
-95 DGKFTLRITFVGY
+95 DGKFSVKAPSDGTFTLRITYVGF

-113 EVTIE
+113 KITVAD
-118 GKNVAAGTIQLE
+118 GKGVSAGTISLA
-130 PDAIMLKGVTAT
+130 PDAIMLQGATVT

-180 DIDESGNITINGKQV
+180 DIDENGNITINGKQV
-195 QKIKVDGRDFG
+195 SKIKVDGKDFG
-206 DAKTALKNL
+206 DANTALKNL

-250 IRAGMNRGTM
+250 IRAGMNRGM
-260 FNTDLGIGTKDR
+260 MMNADLGYGTKDR

-288 MGMLNA
+288 MGMFNA

-321 NAAKTGMVNINYE
+321 NAAKTGMININYE
-334 KPKLIIAQASVNV
+334 KPKLVVAQASVNV
-347 NHRDGDSWSRRFQ
+347 NHRDGDNWSRRFQ
-360 ENFTGDAANKQFSS
+360 ENFTADPTMKQFQS

-388 QGRLEWT
+388 QGRVEWT

-400 NIAFRPTW
+400 NIAFRPNW
-408 SFGSNDSRSWN
+408 SFGNNDSQSRN
-419 TSATFNDDPYLHINY
+419 LSATFNDNPYSYIDY
-434 QLDAAILAEIVKNGG
+434 QLDAAVLTEVVKNGG
-449 DLSEYLTNGTSNK
+449 DLSEFLKNGGNNK

-497 SDNENKQL
+497 SNNENKQL
-505 SNNQTK
+505 SNNQTR
-511 LFQGRTATFNGVSG
+511 LFQGQTTTYNGVSG
-525 LSEYQTNRYN
+525 LSEYQANRYN
-535 LSPTT
+535 LSPTK
-540 SYDYSIRAT
+540 SWDYSVRAT

-570 NESDRSTFDY
+570 NESDRQTFDY

-594 SSIAP
+594 SSVTP
-599 VYGGFNNYFN
+599 VYRQWSDYFDL
-609 IVDPNGYSPTKDDF
+609 VQNGYSPTKDDA

-656 VGMQF
+656 VGVQ
-661 VPQTS
+661 VIPQTS
-666 KYTQRYLNV
+666 DYTQRYLGV
-675 DTIVNRSVTN
+675 DTVVKRTVTN

-691 FRWRFTQQGSLQF
+691 FRWRPTQSGSLQF
-704 QYRGN
+704 QYRGS

-724 TNPMN
+724 TNPLS

-747 RFNNYIMAHQR
+747 RFNNYIMNYQR
-758 MINANLNFSTTAN
+758 MINANLNFSTTMN
-771 SIVNKVTYNDIGGQE
+771 SIVNKVTYTSIGGQE

-807 IDSLGYFTY
+807 IDSLGYFSY
-816 NVSLNDNFNH
+816 NVSLNENFNH
-826 RVSYVGDAKTRET
+826 RVGYVGDMKTRET
-839 LRNATNQN
+839 LRNSTNQN
-847 NIGGRLG
+847 MIGGRLG
-854 FGYRNDWF
+854 ASYRNDWL
-862 ELELNGSVNYNTT
+862 EVELNGSVNYNST

-888 TYSYGANSTIYL
+888 TYSYGMNSTIYL
-900 PWGSQLTTDISMN
+900 PWGTQITTDISMN
-913 SRRGYSDASMNT
+913 SRRGYDDQSMNT
-925 NELIWN
+925 NELLWN
-931 AQISQSF
+931 GQISQSF
-938 LKGKPL
+938 LKGRPL

-953 LGQQSNFSTTISAMA
+953 LGQQSNFSTTISQMA

-992 GTRASRRGMMGGMP
+992 GTRASRRGMMGGMGMP

-1032 GGMPMG
+1032 M
-1038 GGGFGGGRP
+1038 GGGFGGPGR

>member
-1 MTLFFLKVIKLFIGV
+1 MKRLFI
-16 CVKKTKFTIKLSMKK
+16 L
-31 FLVLFLVSI
+31 LLVSI
-40 STMTVFAQGTVSGT
+40 TTFAAFAQRTVSGT
-54 VIESDTKDAV
+54 VIEEDTKDAV
-64 IQATATVLSG
+64 IQATAALLSG
-74 EKIVANAVTNTT
+74 EKVVSNAVTNME
-86 GAFSIKVPR
+86 GRFSIKAPS
-95 DGKFTLRITFVGY
+95 DGTFTLRITYVGF

-113 EVTIE
+113 KITIAE
-118 GKNVAAGTIQLE
+118 GKNVQTGTISLA

-161 YRVPE
+161 YRTPE

-180 DIDESGNITINGKQV
+180 DIDESGNITINGKKV
-195 QKIKVDGRDFG
+195 QKIKVDGKDFG
-206 DAKTALKNL
+206 DAQTALKNL

-250 IRAGMNRGTM
+250 IRAGMNRGM
-260 FNTDLGIGTKDR
+260 MMNADLGVGTKDR
-272 YSGRLFGMYM
+272 YTSRVFGMYM

-288 MGMLNA
+288 MGMFNA
-294 NNTNDQG
+294 NNTNDMG

-334 KPKLIIAQASVNV
+334 KPNVIVAQASVNV
-347 NHRDGDSWSRRFQ
+347 NHRDGDSWSRRFTD
-360 ENFTGDAANKQFSS
+360 NFTGDESRKNISN
-374 SINQSYSRNTNWSV
+374 SINQSYTRSTNWSV

-400 NIAFRPTW
+400 NIAFRPNW

-419 TSATFNDDPYLHINY
+419 TSATFNANPYNYIDY
-434 QLDAAILAEIVKNGG
+434 QLDAAIMEKI
-449 DLSEYLTNGTSNK
+449 LSDQGIDALNDYLTNGSINK

-497 SDNENKQL
+497 SNNENNQL

-511 LFQGRTATFNGVSG
+511 LYQGRTATYNGVSG
-525 LSEYQTNRYN
+525 LDRYQANRYN
-535 LSPTT
+535 VTPTK
-540 SYDYSIRAT
+540 SWDYSARAT

-570 NESDRSTFDY
+570 NENDRQTFDY

-594 SSIAP
+594 SSVTP
-599 VYGGFNNYFN
+599 VYRQWDDYWS
-609 IVDPNGYSPTKDDF
+609 IVNGGYSPVKDDL
-623 YYSKDQSRYSAYS
+623 YYSKDQSQYSEYK

-656 VGMQF
+656 FGVQII
-661 VPQTS
+661 PQTS
-666 KYTQRYLNV
+666 KYKQDYLGQRV
-675 DTIVNRSVTN
+675 DTTMTVVN

-691 FRWRFTQQGSLQF
+691 FRWRPTQQGSLQF

-709 TSQPSIDQLLVINDD
+709 TTQPSMSQLLVINDD
-724 TNPMN
+724 TNPLN
-729 KTTGNPDL
+729 KSTGNPDL

-747 RFNNYIMAHQR
+747 RFNNYIMNHQR
-758 MINANLNFSTTAN
+758 MINANLNFSTTMN
-771 SIVNKVTYNDIGGQE
+771 SIVNKVTYTDIGGQE

-816 NVSLNDNFNH
+816 NVQLNENFNH
-826 RVSYVGDAKTRET
+826 RVGYVGDAKTRET
-839 LRNATNQN
+839 LRNSTNQN
-847 NIGGRLG
+847 IIGGRLG
-854 FGYRNDWF
+854 FGFRNDWL
-862 ELELNGSVNYNTT
+862 EVELNGSVNYNST
-875 RNKLQPQ
+875 RNKLQPL

-888 TYSYGANSTIYL
+888 TYSYGMNSTLYM
-900 PWGSQLTTDISMN
+900 PWGTQITTDISMN
-913 SRRGYSDASMNT
+913 SRRGYDDQSMNT

-944 TLSLQFYDI
+944 TLMLQFYDI
-953 LGQQSNFSTTISAMA
+953 LGQQSNFSTTINQMA

-977 TSYIMFRASYRLNFF
+977 NCYVMFRASYRLNFF
-992 GTRASRRGMMGGMP
+992 GTRQSRMGMMGGMGMP

-1011 MGGGRGGNRGGG
+1011 MGGGRGGNRGGNRGGFGGG
-1023 FGGGMPMGG
+1023 FGGGMP
-1032 GGMPMG
+1032 
-1038 GGGFGGGRP
+1038 GGGFGGPGR

>member
-1 MTLFFLKVIKLFIGV
+1 MIVSVT
-16 CVKKTKFTIKLSMKK
+16 TIAG
-31 FLVLFLVSI
+31 
-40 STMTVFAQGTVSGT
+40 FAQRTVTGK
-54 VIESDTKDAV
+54 VVEQDTKDVV
-64 IQATATVLSG
+64 IQATASLLSG
-74 EKIVANAVTNTT
+74 EKVVSNAVTNAE
-86 GAFSIKVPR
+86 GSFSVKAPS
-95 DGKFTLRITFVGY
+95 DGTYTLRITYVGF
-108 KTYTK
+108 KTYSK
-113 EVTIE
+113 KVTVAD
-118 GKNVAAGTIQLE
+118 GKGVSAGTIALE
-130 PDAIMLKGVTAT
+130 PDAIMLQGATVT

-180 DIDESGNITINGKQV
+180 DIDENGNITINGKQV
-195 QKIKVDGRDFG
+195 TKIKVDGKEFG
-206 DAKTALKNL
+206 DSKTALKNL

-250 IRAGMNRGTM
+250 IRAGMNRGLM
-260 FNTDLGIGTKDR
+260 MNADLGYGTKDR

-294 NNTNDQG
+294 NNTNDMG

-321 NAAKTGMVNINYE
+321 NAAKTGMVNLNYE
-334 KPKLIIAQASVNV
+334 KPNLIIAQASVNV
-347 NHRDGDSWSRRFQ
+347 NHRDGDNWSRRFQ
-360 ENFTGDAANKQFSS
+360 ENFTADPTMKQFQS
-374 SINQSYSRNTNWSV
+374 SINQSYSRSTNWSV

-400 NIAFRPTW
+400 NIAFRPNW

-419 TSATFNDDPYLHINY
+419 LSATFNDNPYSYIDY
-434 QLDAAILAEIVKNGG
+434 QLDAAVLTEVVKNGG
-449 DLSEYLTNGTSNK
+449 DLSEFLKNGGNNK
-462 SLGYGENKRLGGT
+462 SLGYGDNKRLGGT

-505 SNNQTK
+505 SNNHTT
-511 LFQGRTATFNGVSG
+511 LFQGQTTTYNGVSG
-525 LSEYQTNRYN
+525 LSEYQANRYN
-535 LSPTT
+535 LSPTK
-540 SYDYSIRAT
+540 SWDYSVRAT

-570 NESDRSTFDY
+570 NESDRQTFDY
-580 SNPLLSDPTKSFDF
+580 SNPLLSDHTKSFDF
-594 SSIAP
+594 GSITP
-599 VYGGFNNYFN
+599 IYRQWSDYFN
-609 IVDPNGYSPTKDDF
+609 QVQNGYSPVKDDA

-656 VGMQF
+656 VGVQI

-666 KYTQRYLNV
+666 KYTQRYLGV

-691 FRWRFTQQGSLQF
+691 FRWRPSQSASLQF

-724 TNPMN
+724 TNPLS

-747 RFNNYIMAHQR
+747 RFNNYIMSYQR
-758 MINANLNFSTTAN
+758 MINANLNFSTTMN
-771 SIVNKVTYNDIGGQE
+771 SIVNKVTYTSIGGQE

-807 IDSLGYFTY
+807 IDSLGYFSY
-816 NVSLNDNFNH
+816 NVSLNENFNH
-826 RVSYVGDAKTRET
+826 RVGYVGDMKTRET
-839 LRNATNQN
+839 LRNSTNQN
-847 NIGGRLG
+847 MIGGRLG
-854 FGYRNDWF
+854 FSYRNDWL
-862 ELELNGSVNYNTT
+862 EVELNGSANYNST

-888 TYSYGANSTIYL
+888 TYSYGMNSTIYL
-900 PWGSQLTTDISMN
+900 PWGTQITTDISMN
-913 SRRGYSDASMNT
+913 SRRGYDDQSMNT
-925 NELIWN
+925 NELLWN
-931 AQISQSF
+931 GQISHS
-938 LKGKPL
+938 LLRGKPL

-953 LGQQSNFSTTISAMA
+953 LGQQSNFTTTINQMA

-992 GTRASRRGMMGGMP
+992 GTRQSRMGMMGGF
-1006 MGGMP
+1006 GGMP
-1011 MGGGRGGNRGGG
+1011 MGGGRGNRGGNRGGG

-1032 GGMPMG
+1032 G
-1038 GGGFGGGRP
+1038 FGGPGR

>member
-1 MTLFFLKVIKLFIGV
+1 MIVSVMTIAG
-16 CVKKTKFTIKLSMKK
+16 
-31 FLVLFLVSI
+31 
-40 STMTVFAQGTVSGT
+40 FAQRTVTGTV
-54 VIESDTKDAV
+54 VEQDTKDAV
-64 IQATATVLSG
+64 IQATASLLSG
-74 EKIVANAVTNTT
+74 EKVVSNAVTN
-86 GAFSIKVPR
+86 A
-95 DGKFTLRITFVGY
+95 DGKFSVKAPSDGTFTLRITYVGF

-113 EVTIE
+113 KITVAE
-118 GKNVAAGTIQLE
+118 GKSVSAGTISLA
-130 PDAIMLKGVTAT
+130 PDAIMLQGATVT

-180 DIDESGNITINGKQV
+180 DIDENGNITINGKQV
-195 QKIKVDGRDFG
+195 SKIKVDGKDFG
-206 DAKTALKNL
+206 DAQTALKNL

-260 FNTDLGIGTKDR
+260 LNADLGIGTKSR

-288 MGMLNA
+288 MGMFNA

-321 NAAKTGMVNINYE
+321 NAAKTGMININYE

-347 NHRDGDSWSRRFQ
+347 NHRDGDSWSRRFSD
-360 ENFTGDAANKQFSS
+360 NFTAKEDVKNITN

-388 QGRLEWT
+388 QGRIEWT

-408 SFGSNDSRSWN
+408 SFGSNDSQSDN
-419 TSATFNDDPYLHINY
+419 TSATFNANPYNYVDY
-434 QLDAAILAEIVKNGG
+434 QLDAAIMEKI
-449 DLSEYLTNGTSNK
+449 LSDQGIDALNNYLTNGSRNK
-462 SLGYGENKRLGGT
+462 SLGYGDNKRLGGT

-511 LFQGRTATFNGVSG
+511 IFHGDPVMYNGVSG
-525 LSEYQTNRYN
+525 LTQYQANRYN
-535 LSPTT
+535 LSPTK
-540 SYDYSIRAT
+540 SWDYSVRAT

-570 NESDRSTFDY
+570 NESDRQTFDY
-580 SNPLLSDPTKSFDF
+580 SQPLLANPTLGYDF
-594 SSIAP
+594 SSVKP
-599 VYGGFNNYFN
+599 VYRQWSDYFDLVN
-609 IVDPNGYSPTKDDF
+609 PGYSPVKDDA

-656 VGMQF
+656 FGVQ
-661 VPQTS
+661 VIPQKS
-666 KYTQRYLNV
+666 DYTQRYLGV
-675 DTIVNRSVTN
+675 DTIVKRTVTN

-691 FRWRFTQQGSLQF
+691 FRWRPTQSGSLQF
-704 QYRGN
+704 QYRGS

-724 TNPMN
+724 TDPMS

-747 RFNNYIMAHQR
+747 RFNNYIMNHQR
-758 MINANLNFSTTAN
+758 MINANLNFSTTMN
-771 SIVNKVTYNDIGGQE
+771 SIVNKVTYFDNGRQE

-807 IDSLGYFTY
+807 IDSLGYFSY
-816 NVSLNDNFNH
+816 NVSLNENFNH
-826 RVSYVGDAKTRET
+826 RVGYVGDMKTRET
-839 LRNATNQN
+839 LRNSTNQN
-847 NIGGRLG
+847 MIGGRLG
-854 FGYRNDWF
+854 ASYRNDWL
-862 ELELNGSVNYNTT
+862 EVELNGSVNYNST
-875 RNKLQPQ
+875 RNKLQPTA
-882 SNLDTW
+882 NLDTW
-888 TYSYGANSTIYL
+888 TYSYGLNSTIYL
-900 PWGSQLTTDISMN
+900 PWGTQITTDISMN
-913 SRRGYSDASMNT
+913 SRRGYDDASMNT

-931 AQISQSF
+931 GQISHS
-938 LKGKPL
+938 LLRGKPL
-944 TLSLQFYDI
+944 TLSVQFYDI
-953 LGQQSNFSTTISAMA
+953 LGQQSNFSTTISTMA

-992 GTRASRRGMMGGMP
+992 GTRASRMGMMGGMMGGMP
-1006 MGGMP
+1006 MGGGR
-1011 MGGGRGGNRGGG
+1011 GGNRGGNRGGG

-1032 GGMPMG
+1032 GM
-1038 GGGFGGGRP
+1038 GGGFGGPGR

>member
-1 MTLFFLKVIKLFIGV
+1 MIVSVMTIAG
-16 CVKKTKFTIKLSMKK
+16 
-31 FLVLFLVSI
+31 
-40 STMTVFAQGTVSGT
+40 FAQRTVTGK
-54 VIESDTKDAV
+54 VVEQDTKDAV
-64 IQATATVLSG
+64 IQATASLLSG
-74 EKIVANAVTNTT
+74 EKVVSNAVTNAD
-86 GAFSIKVPR
+86 GNFSVKAPS
-95 DGKFTLRITFVGY
+95 DGTFTLRITYVGF

-113 EVTIE
+113 KITVAE
-118 GKNVAAGTIQLE
+118 GKNVSAGTISLA
-130 PDAIMLKGVTAT
+130 PDAIMLQGATVT

-180 DIDESGNITINGKQV
+180 DIDENGNITINGKQV
-195 QKIKVDGRDFG
+195 SKIKVDGKDFG
-206 DAKTALKNL
+206 DANTALKNL

-260 FNTDLGIGTKDR
+260 LNADLGIGTKSR

-321 NAAKTGMVNINYE
+321 NAAKTGMININYE
-334 KPKLIIAQASVNV
+334 KPKLVVAQASVNV
-347 NHRDGDSWSRRFQ
+347 NHRDGDNWSRRFQ
-360 ENFTGDAANKQFSS
+360 ENFTADPTMKQFQS

-388 QGRLEWT
+388 QGRVEWT

-400 NIAFRPTW
+400 NIAFRPNW
-408 SFGSNDSRSWN
+408 SFGNNDSQSRN
-419 TSATFNDDPYLHINY
+419 LSATFNDNPYSYIDY
-434 QLDAAILAEIVKNGG
+434 QLDAAVLTEVVKNGG
-449 DLSEYLTNGTSNK
+449 DLSEFLKNGGNNK

-497 SDNENKQL
+497 SNNENKQL
-505 SNNQTK
+505 SNNQTR
-511 LFQGRTATFNGVSG
+511 LFQGQTTTYNGVSG
-525 LSEYQTNRYN
+525 LSEYQANRYN
-535 LSPTT
+535 LSPTK
-540 SYDYSIRAT
+540 SWDYSVRAT

-570 NESDRSTFDY
+570 NESDRQTFDY

-594 SSIAP
+594 SSVTP
-599 VYGGFNNYFN
+599 VYRQWSDYFDL
-609 IVDPNGYSPTKDDF
+609 VQNGYSPTKDDA

-656 VGMQF
+656 VGVQ
-661 VPQTS
+661 VIPQTS
-666 KYTQRYLNV
+666 DYTQRYLGV
-675 DTIVNRSVTN
+675 DTVVKRTVTN

-691 FRWRFTQQGSLQF
+691 FRWRPTQSGSLQF
-704 QYRGN
+704 QYRGS

-724 TNPMN
+724 TNPLS

-747 RFNNYIMAHQR
+747 RFNNYIMNYQR
-758 MINANLNFSTTAN
+758 MINANLNFSTTMN
-771 SIVNKVTYNDIGGQE
+771 SIVNKVTYTSIGGQE

-807 IDSLGYFTY
+807 IDSLGYFSY
-816 NVSLNDNFNH
+816 NVSLNENFNH
-826 RVSYVGDAKTRET
+826 RVGYVGDMKTRET
-839 LRNATNQN
+839 LRNSTNQN
-847 NIGGRLG
+847 MIGGRLG
-854 FGYRNDWF
+854 ASYRNDWL
-862 ELELNGSVNYNTT
+862 EVELNGSVNYNST

-888 TYSYGANSTIYL
+888 TYSYGMNSTIYL
-900 PWGSQLTTDISMN
+900 PWGTQITTDISMN
-913 SRRGYSDASMNT
+913 SRRGYDDQSMNT
-925 NELIWN
+925 NELLWN
-931 AQISQSF
+931 GQISHS
-938 LKGKPL
+938 LLRGKPL

-953 LGQQSNFSTTISAMA
+953 LGQQSNFSTTISQMA

-992 GTRASRRGMMGGMP
+992 GTRASRMGMMGGMMGGMP
-1006 MGGMP
+1006 MGGGR
-1011 MGGGRGGNRGGG
+1011 GGNRGGNRGGG

-1032 GGMPMG
+1032 GGM
-1038 GGGFGGGRP
+1038 GGGFGGPGR

>member
-1 MTLFFLKVIKLFIGV
+1 MRRLLLLMIVSVMTIAG
-16 CVKKTKFTIKLSMKK
+16 
-31 FLVLFLVSI
+31 
-40 STMTVFAQGTVSGT
+40 FAQRTVTGTV
-54 VIESDTKDAV
+54 VEQDTKDAV
-64 IQATATVLSG
+64 IQATASLLSG
-74 EKIVANAVTNTT
+74 EKVVSNAVTN
-86 GAFSIKVPR
+86 A
-95 DGKFTLRITFVGY
+95 DGKFSVKAPSDGTFTLRITYVGF

-113 EVTIE
+113 KITVAD
-118 GKNVAAGTIQLE
+118 GKGVSAGTISLA
-130 PDAIMLKGVTAT
+130 PDAIMLQGATVT

-180 DIDESGNITINGKQV
+180 DIDENGNITINGKQV
-195 QKIKVDGRDFG
+195 SKIKVDGKDFG
-206 DAKTALKNL
+206 DANTALKNL

-250 IRAGMNRGTM
+250 IRAGMNRGM
-260 FNTDLGIGTKDR
+260 MMNADLGYGTKDR

-288 MGMLNA
+288 MGMFNA

-321 NAAKTGMVNINYE
+321 NAAKTGMININYE
-334 KPKLIIAQASVNV
+334 KPKLVVAQASVNV
-347 NHRDGDSWSRRFQ
+347 NHRDGDNWSRRFQ
-360 ENFTGDAANKQFSS
+360 ENFTADPTMKQFQS

-388 QGRLEWT
+388 QGRVEWT

-400 NIAFRPTW
+400 NIAFRPNW
-408 SFGSNDSRSWN
+408 SFGNNDSQSRN
-419 TSATFNDDPYLHINY
+419 LSATFNDNPYSYIDY
-434 QLDAAILAEIVKNGG
+434 QLDAAVLTEVVKNGG
-449 DLSEYLTNGTSNK
+449 DLSEFLKNGGNNK

-497 SDNENKQL
+497 SNNENKQL
-505 SNNQTK
+505 SNNQTR
-511 LFQGRTATFNGVSG
+511 LFQGQTTTYNGVSG
-525 LSEYQTNRYN
+525 LSEYQANRYN
-535 LSPTT
+535 LSPTK
-540 SYDYSIRAT
+540 SWDYSVRAT

-570 NESDRSTFDY
+570 NESDRQTFDY

-594 SSIAP
+594 SSVTP
-599 VYGGFNNYFN
+599 VYRQWSDYFDL
-609 IVDPNGYSPTKDDF
+609 VQNGYSPTKDDA

-656 VGMQF
+656 VGVQ
-661 VPQTS
+661 VIPQTS
-666 KYTQRYLNV
+666 DYTQRYLGV
-675 DTIVNRSVTN
+675 DTVVKRTVTN

-691 FRWRFTQQGSLQF
+691 FRWRPTQSGSLQF
-704 QYRGN
+704 QYRGS

-724 TNPMN
+724 TNPLS

-747 RFNNYIMAHQR
+747 RFNNYIMNYQR
-758 MINANLNFSTTAN
+758 MINANLNFSTTMN
-771 SIVNKVTYNDIGGQE
+771 SIVNKVTYTSIGGQE

-807 IDSLGYFTY
+807 IDSLGYFSY
-816 NVSLNDNFNH
+816 NVSLNENFNH
-826 RVSYVGDAKTRET
+826 RVGYVGDMKTRET
-839 LRNATNQN
+839 LRNSTNQN
-847 NIGGRLG
+847 MIGGRLG
-854 FGYRNDWF
+854 ASYRNDWL
-862 ELELNGSVNYNTT
+862 EVELNGSVNYNST

-888 TYSYGANSTIYL
+888 TYSYGMNSTIYL
-900 PWGSQLTTDISMN
+900 PWGTQITTDISMN
-913 SRRGYSDASMNT
+913 SRRGYDDQSMNT
-925 NELIWN
+925 NELLWN
-931 AQISQSF
+931 GQISHS
-938 LKGKPL
+938 LLRGKPL

-953 LGQQSNFSTTISAMA
+953 LGQQSNFSTTISQMA

-992 GTRASRRGMMGGMP
+992 GTRASRRGMMGGMGMP

-1032 GGMPMG
+1032 M
-1038 GGGFGGGRP
+1038 GGGFGGPGR

>member
-1 MTLFFLKVIKLFIGV
+1 MIVSVMTIAG
-16 CVKKTKFTIKLSMKK
+16 
-31 FLVLFLVSI
+31 
-40 STMTVFAQGTVSGT
+40 FAQRTVTGK
-54 VIESDTKDAV
+54 VVEQDTKDAV
-64 IQATATVLSG
+64 IQATASLLSG
-74 EKIVANAVTNTT
+74 EKVVSNAVTNAD
-86 GAFSIKVPR
+86 GNFSVKAPS
-95 DGKFTLRITFVGY
+95 DGTFTLRITYVGF

-113 EVTIE
+113 KITVAE
-118 GKNVAAGTIQLE
+118 GKNVSAGTISLA
-130 PDAIMLKGVTAT
+130 PDAIMLQGATVT

-180 DIDESGNITINGKQV
+180 DIDENGNITINGKQV
-195 QKIKVDGRDFG
+195 SKIKVDGKDFG
-206 DAKTALKNL
+206 DAQTALKNL

-260 FNTDLGIGTKDR
+260 LNADLGIGTKSR

-321 NAAKTGMVNINYE
+321 NAAKTGMININYE
-334 KPKLIIAQASVNV
+334 KPKLVVAQASVNV
-347 NHRDGDSWSRRFQ
+347 NHRDGDNWSRRFQ
-360 ENFTGDAANKQFSS
+360 ENFTADPTMKQFQS

-388 QGRLEWT
+388 QGRVEWT

-400 NIAFRPTW
+400 NIAFRPNW
-408 SFGSNDSRSWN
+408 SFGNNDSQSRN
-419 TSATFNDDPYLHINY
+419 LSATFNDNPYSYIDY
-434 QLDAAILAEIVKNGG
+434 QLDAAVLTEVVKNGG
-449 DLSEYLTNGTSNK
+449 DLSEFLKNGGNNK

-497 SDNENKQL
+497 SNNENKQL
-505 SNNQTK
+505 SNNQTR
-511 LFQGRTATFNGVSG
+511 LFQGQTTTYNGVSG
-525 LSEYQTNRYN
+525 LSEYQANRYN
-535 LSPTT
+535 LSPTK
-540 SYDYSIRAT
+540 SWDYSVRAT

-570 NESDRSTFDY
+570 NESDRQTFDY

-594 SSIAP
+594 SSVTP
-599 VYGGFNNYFN
+599 VYRQWSDYFDL
-609 IVDPNGYSPTKDDF
+609 VQNGYSPTKDDA

-656 VGMQF
+656 VGVQ
-661 VPQTS
+661 VIPQTS
-666 KYTQRYLNV
+666 DYTQRYLGV
-675 DTIVNRSVTN
+675 DTVVKRTVTN

-691 FRWRFTQQGSLQF
+691 FRWRPTQSGSLQF
-704 QYRGN
+704 QYRGS

-724 TNPMN
+724 TNPLS

-747 RFNNYIMAHQR
+747 RFNNYIMNYQR
-758 MINANLNFSTTAN
+758 MINANLNFSTTMN
-771 SIVNKVTYNDIGGQE
+771 SIVNKVTYTSIGGQE

-807 IDSLGYFTY
+807 IDSLGYFSY
-816 NVSLNDNFNH
+816 NVSLNENFNH
-826 RVSYVGDAKTRET
+826 RVGYVGDMKTRES
-839 LRNATNQN
+839 LRNSTNQN
-847 NIGGRLG
+847 MIGGRLG
-854 FGYRNDWF
+854 ASYRNDWL
-862 ELELNGSVNYNTT
+862 EVELNGSVNYNST

-888 TYSYGANSTIYL
+888 TYSYGMNSTIYL
-900 PWGSQLTTDISMN
+900 PWGTQITTDISMN
-913 SRRGYSDASMNT
+913 SRRGYDDQSMNT
-925 NELIWN
+925 NELLWN
-931 AQISQSF
+931 GQISHS
-938 LKGKPL
+938 LLRGKPL

-953 LGQQSNFSTTISAMA
+953 LGQQSNFSTTISQMA

-992 GTRASRRGMMGGMP
+992 GTRASRMGMMGGMMGGMP
-1006 MGGMP
+1006 MGGGR
-1011 MGGGRGGNRGGG
+1011 GGNRGGNRGGG

-1032 GGMPMG
+1032 GM
-1038 GGGFGGGRP
+1038 GGGFGGPGR